1 MIKEENMKYKF
12 KQVWK
17 NIKLY
22 ASLPHFWIFGIIL
35 ILSIIACACSVML
48 MKSNPFLSSIF
59 ANIFAGLVTG
69 IVLSLISTIKSITLY
84 QTTCLVE
91 WLSSL
96 HEDILN
102 YIEMY
107 QKMIFKCQKDIDDT
121 ETFDDHIYDT
131 LCCGNEINVKISQG
145 RFDCS
150 LPFNSYKY
158 VKNNFKYDAT
168 YYSEKNEKLREQI
181 LLLDAGNITIN
192 ELRNLFKDMDNEL
205 RHLNSKILKRIT
217 YLETKKKAINVSIM

>member
-1 MIKEENMKYKF
+1 MKYKF
-12 KQVWK
+12 KQIWK

-22 ASLPHFWIFGIIL
+22 ASLPHFWTFGIIL
-35 ILSIIACACSVML
+35 ILSIIACVCSVIF
-48 MKSNPFLSSIF
+48 MKSKPFLSSIS

-69 IVLSLISTIKSITLY
+69 LVLGLISTIKSITLY
-84 QTTCLVE
+84 RTTCLIE
-91 WLSSL
+91 WLDSL

-102 YIEMY
+102 YIDMY
-107 QKMIFKCQKDIDDT
+107 QKMISKCKKNIDDA
-121 ETFDDHIYDT
+121 ETFYDHIYDT
-131 LCCGNEINVKISQG
+131 LCCGNDINVKISQG

-158 VKNNFKYDAT
+158 VKNSFEYDAENC
-168 YYSEKNEKLREQI
+168 SEKNEKLREQI
-181 LLLDAGNITIN
+181 LILNVENITTN

-217 YLETKKKAINVSIM
+217 YLEAKRKAINVSIM